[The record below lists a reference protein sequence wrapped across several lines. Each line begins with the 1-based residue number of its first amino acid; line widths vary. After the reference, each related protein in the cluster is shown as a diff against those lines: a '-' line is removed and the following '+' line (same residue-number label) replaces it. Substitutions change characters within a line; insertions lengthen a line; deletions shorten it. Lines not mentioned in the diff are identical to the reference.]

1 MQSSRVELESDMEM
15 LEHTRLAG
23 EAFREGLYIDLATA
37 IAGTTVADTAVILAI
52 QDYVGTLFSYAS
64 QLLDSL
70 CIATILW
77 PFIIAGTCIVK

>member
-1 MQSSRVELESDMEM
+1 MEM

-37 IAGTTVADTAVILAI
+37 IAGTTIADTAVILAV
-52 QDYVGTLFSYAS
+52 QDYVGTLFSYCS
-64 QLLDSL
+64 QLLGSP

-77 PFIIAGTCIVK
+77 PFIIASTCKVK